1 MIEIVKINWVLMA
14 GHACWVLGA
23 AIILTLLSV
32 MEFSRSSR
40 KSPVK
45 MFGVSAASV
54 GLIVLGVLLLNFKI
68 PTSKLLVS
76 RVTGLNEGALV
87 TCDTSVSFPVS
98 DIKMDELN
106 GRHERNTTAILDNTL
121 VLFYDG
127 FMVTPL
133 VKFKPGEYVVDFKA
147 RGTKALDEYAAVK
160 VEFERLEGEY
170 LISRVQRFIVLT
182 PDMRKWEMRFPVN
195 ESCIGRIKISFV
207 NDDLEAGGKR
217 DRNVWIK
224 DILINKSF

>member
-23 AIILTLLSV
+23 SIILTLLAI

-40 KSPVK
+40 KFSMK
-45 MFGVSAASV
+45 MFGVSV
-54 GLIVLGVLLLNFKI
+54 GLIMLGVLLLNFRI

-76 RVTGLNEGALV
+76 RVSDLNEAALGV
-87 TCDTSVSFPVS
+87 CDTSVSFLVS

-106 GRHERNTTAILDNTL
+106 GRHERNTTAIVDNTL
-121 VLFYDG
+121 ALFYDG
-127 FMVTPL
+127 FMYTPL
-133 VKFKPGEYVVDFKA
+133 LKFKPGEYVVEFSA
-147 RGTKALDEYAAVK
+147 RGTRALDEFATVK
-160 VEFERLEGEY
+160 VEFECLEGQY
-170 LISRVQRFIVLT
+170 LIPGVQRFMVLT
-182 PDMRKWEMRFPVN
+182 RDMKKWEMRFPVK

-217 DRNVWIK
+217 DRNVWVK
-224 DILINKSF
+224 DIVISRSF